1 MLSRRGGNEKSRKGM
16 HLKGVIVCG
25 ERTVAGEVGKAK
37 KRKHVIKVIGYS
49 IGINIKMKFIK

>member
-37 KRKHVIKVIGYS
+37 KSKHVIKVIG
-49 IGINIKMKFIK
+49 